1 MGRTRRGFDG
11 FKTFSERGAW
21 VEMMFMAAA
30 SFRGYR
36 VLKPW
41 GDGLPY
47 DVAVEAKGGMLRIQ
61 GKSTSHKAGAGYLCD
76 FHHCSSGP
84 GRRYR
89 ADEVDVFV
97 GYVVPHKAWYI
108 LPAHKVT
115 GREGTAGVPCVPVGG
130 VRQGARDVCKPT
142 VSTKPRQAP
151 NRAEPIPF
159 YRIGR
164 TPVVRSLGGLGP
176 PQDDR
181 VWV

>member
-1 MGRTRRGFDG
+1 MTGFWDAIGGGGMGRTRRGLYG

-41 GDGLPY
+41 GEVLPY
-47 DVAVEAKGGMLRIQ
+47 DVAVEAKGGMLRVQ
-61 GKSTSHKAGAGYLCD
+61 VKSTSHKAGAGYLCD
-76 FHHCSSGP
+76 FHHCSRGP

-108 LPAHKVT
+108 LPAHKIT
-115 GREGTAGVPCVPVGG
+115 GREGAAGITLCQFEG
-130 VRQGARDVCKPT
+130 VRNTPKYEEYREAWQLLGKDR
-142 VSTKPRQAP
+142 SEL
-151 NRAEPIPF
+151 AEE
-159 YRIGR
+159 
-164 TPVVRSLGGLGP
+164 
-176 PQDDR
+176 
-181 VWV
+181 